1 MGQRMTDTTPMSLL
15 NARALVDRTYNEA
28 GRFQWAREA
37 AVNAVEA
44 GATRIQ
50 FGLDWNGV
58 AATGVYR
65 RCIADNGCGMDRDEL
80 VTFFRTL
87 GGSSK
92 KVGGPHEN
100 YGIGAKIALLP
111 WNTAGL
117 LVASWKNGDGNVIW
131 AKADEETNE
140 YGLRKVDFEG
150 EVTEVWGT
158 GDEPDLGF
166 DLEDLRP
173 DWIEDHGTVLLL
185 LGDELDQHTIRND
198 SRRDLK
204 GRSALREYLDRRFWD
219 LPDGVDLRVDEL
231 ETHDDPTRWPERSGE
246 GGTGSRSAAG
256 SKRNVEQGADHQGTI
271 DVKGTKLHWFLDRN
285 VAPGER
291 KFTRAR
297 GFIAALYRGE
307 LYEHKTEHYSYRDFG
322 VAHQEVRQGLT
333 IIVEPPLADDDRR
346 NGVFSEADRNSL
358 LWNEGD
364 GENRPLPWAAWGEA
378 FADEMPK
385 EIRSALDANRRGGEL
400 EDETYKQRLAD
411 MFGERFRMS
420 RLEAEKAGDETVT
433 PTIPR
438 RRSAKARTR
447 SDKNGRQGSSDQDPA
462 LGKAGDAEPAKSS
475 APSVALPR
483 WEACGPGDVGTG
495 MIAAYDPK
503 NPLGPTVQ
511 INVQHSVLRDQ
522 IAYWTEQYPHAPDVV
537 QTVVEEVYGVSAV
550 AAVAHSEELK
560 ALKVD
565 RVTLEYVRS
574 ESSLTLALLGLMPH
588 DQLIQQKLSG
598 KLGRRRSNGSSVS
611 TPVAIDASN

>member
-1 MGQRMTDTTPMSLL
+1 M
-15 NARALVDRTYNEA
+15 VDRSYGEA

-37 AVNAVEA
+37 AVNAIEA

-58 AATGVYR
+58 TAGGVYR
-65 RCIADNGCGMDRDEL
+65 RCIADDGCGMDRDEL
-80 VTFFRTL
+80 VTFFKTL

-92 KVGGPHEN
+92 TVGGPHEN

-117 LVASWKNGDGNVIW
+117 LVVSWKEGEGNVIW
-131 AKADEETNE
+131 AKADAETNE
-140 YGLRKVDFEG
+140 YGLRKVEFEG
-150 EVTEVWGT
+150 EVTEVWGA

-173 DWIEDHGTVLLL
+173 EWIEDHGTVLLL

-219 LPDGVDLRVDEL
+219 LPEGIDVRVDEL
-231 ETHDDPTRWPERSGE
+231 ESHDDPDRWPKQSGE
-246 GGTGSRSAAG
+246 GGVVARSVSG
-256 SKRNVEQGADHQGTI
+256 SKRNVEQVADFQGTV
-271 DVKGTKLHWFLDRN
+271 DVRGTKLHWFLDRD

-333 IIVEPPLADDDRR
+333 IIAEPPLADDDRR

-358 LWNEGD
+358 LWNDGD
-364 GENRPLPWAAWGEA
+364 GENRPLPWAAWGEG
-378 FADEMPK
+378 FADDMPD
-385 EIRSALDANRRGGEL
+385 EVRSALDANRRGGEL
-400 EDETYKQRLAD
+400 EDDSYKQRLAS
-411 MFGERFRMS
+411 MFGERFKMA
-420 RLEAEKAGDETVT
+420 RLEAEKSGTETVT
-433 PTIPR
+433 PVIPR
-438 RRSAKARTR
+438 RRSSKAK
-447 SDKNGRQGSSDQDPA
+447 
-462 LGKAGDAEPAKSS
+462 GKAGDSNRQGQSERDPAFGKTGDTES
-475 APSVALPR
+475 AKPASPAVSLPR
-483 WEACGPGDVGTG
+483 WEACGSGDVGTG

-511 INVQHSVLRDQ
+511 VNVQHSVIRDQ
-522 IAYWTEQYPHAPDVV
+522 IAFWTEQYPHAPEVV
-537 QTVVEEVYGVSAV
+537 EAVVEEVYGVSAV

-560 ALKVD
+560 TLKVD
-565 RVTLEYVRS
+565 RVTLEEVRS
-574 ESSLTLALLGLMPH
+574 EASLTLALLGLMPH
-588 DQLIQQKLSG
+588 DQLILQKLSG
-598 KLGRRRSNGSSVS
+598 KLGRRRTNGPVS
-611 TPVAIDASN
+611 APPVLDTA